1 MALAVSALSSPF
13 LNHDRTEEVLSKCKL
28 IYWRLLDI
36 VFKVDSIP
44 GQESGSDYLNLREL
58 GTDIRLENKYNLI
71 SSALWHSQQ

>member
-1 MALAVSALSSPF
+1 MGLAVSVLSSPF

-44 GQESGSDYLNLREL
+44 GQESGGDYLNLREL
-58 GTDIRLENKYNLI
+58 GTDIRLENKFNLI
-71 SSALWHSQQ
+71 SSALWHS